1 MKVRI
6 VIGTEKWYLVYEIV
20 HAGGDLT
27 SKKYFSSGEYTEH
40 AQEIDTK
47 LLDEINACFKEFDRL
62 QETLSDLYRTQKA
75 SYND

>member
-1 MKVRI
+1 METKL
-6 VIGTEKWYLVYEIV
+6 YLRWQQI
-20 HAGGDLT
+20 L
-27 SKKYFSSGEYTEH
+27 YFSSGEYTKH

-47 LLDEINACFKEFDRL
+47 LLDEINACFKEFNRL